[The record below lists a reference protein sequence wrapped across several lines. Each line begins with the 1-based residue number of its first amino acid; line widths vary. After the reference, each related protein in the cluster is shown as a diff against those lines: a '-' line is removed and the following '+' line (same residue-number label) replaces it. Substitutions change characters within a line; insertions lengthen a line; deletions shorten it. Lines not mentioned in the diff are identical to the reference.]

1 VGAQPAAGAEA
12 TPTAPAVVQVSVDD
26 APRWGPEDAPVTIVE
41 FGDFL

>member
-1 VGAQPAAGAEA
+1 VAQPTAVAQA